1 MHAAVAGIARAQMT
15 HAQMTHQ
22 HVVIRAL
29 VVTDPPAAR
38 PDGERVKYGVLCLT
52 ADPAGVARCAQYGR
66 SYLVLRG
73 CRLRA
78 SFADQDTLGTPATLA
93 RTGLGRIAALR
104 DRSDVLSHC
113 RSDAL
118 SCCRPVRPRV
128 HSTPDWLRGSVPLLF
143 SEAAVR
149 PDPRR

>member
-1 MHAAVAGIARAQMT
+1 MI
-15 HAQMTHQ
+15 
-22 HVVIRAL
+22 
-29 VVTDPPAAR
+29 DPLAAR

-104 DRSDVLSHC
+104 VL
-113 RSDAL
+113 L
-118 SCCRPVRPRV
+118 LILFIPNLPIY
-128 HSTPDWLRGSVPLLF
+128 SVPQFLK
-143 SEAAVR
+143 
-149 PDPRR
+149 